1 MANNKLTGPYD
12 AVAQISRRQINGLI
26 AALHQNGAT
35 DEPPLRLGHRRR
47 SDRKA
52 SLVAIHPKAEH
63 LYSTEFVEL
72 DRSRTSAGHRVLRGP
87 IETYDRTPELLG
99 AAMRRREFITL
110 VGGAAHLHTGKP
122 DAFAQQPAS

>member
-1 MANNKLTGPYD
+1 MANTLTGSYD
-12 AVAQISRRQINGLI
+12 AVAQISRRQLDGLLASLQRNGV
-26 AALHQNGAT
+26 T

-52 SLVAIHPKAEH
+52 CLVAIHPKAEH
-63 LYSTEFVEL
+63 LYSTEFVET
-72 DRSRTSAGHRVLRGP
+72 DPSRTSAGHRVLRGP
-87 IETYDRTPELLG
+87 IATYDRTPDLLG

-122 DAFAQQPAS
+122 DAFAQQSA